1 MVLYGTLTQAF
12 CGTSSLRFVIPTAAK
27 DLLFT
32 RVGIGLQPSHV
43 VSIKPVSRDG
53 VANVLETLAVY
64 KAVNTV
70 SARESRRGRRPR
82 LPGGAKLRRIL
93 PSGTRARAPAP
104 DKHERLAAGLMLPSC
119 SHTRHQEVVADAD
132 LKHSGFTCHDSKSS
146 SAVGKSRSFAAHIIF
161 GHDRTVFRDCLNGAV
176 MRINPPPKNLCTS
189 PRSPQSLSAENPASA

>member
-12 CGTSSLRFVIPTAAK
+12 CGTSSLRFVILTAAK
-27 DLLFT
+27 DLLFA
-32 RVGIGLQPSHV
+32 RVGIWLQANHV
-43 VSIKPVSRDG
+43 VAIKPVSRDG

-104 DKHERLAAGLMLPSC
+104 HKRKRPAAGLMLPLC
-119 SHTRHQEVVADAD
+119 SQTRHQEVVADAD
-132 LKHSGFTCHDSKSS
+132 LKHSGFTCHDCKGSSAAQEKADPSLRTSS
-146 SAVGKSRSFAAHIIF
+146 SVMTERWFEIF
-161 GHDRTVFRDCLNGAV
+161 
-176 MRINPPPKNLCTS
+176 
-189 PRSPQSLSAENPASA
+189 